1 MTQYFNHILYKKLFS
16 GLLVSASALILFGC
30 SSTPT
35 TKIGEPSES
44 LSKKSS
50 LERVIGHN
58 REGERALKPLI
69 SKYAAQNGIPYDLAN
84 AVVRIESR
92 FNPAAR
98 NGPYYGLSQISIT
111 TARSLGFSGD
121 PSGLLNPET
130 NLRYGMNYLGTAYKL
145 ANGDLCGTIL
155 RYQGGHRA
163 KTMTSAAQTYCNKVK
178 MIFADK

>member
-1 MTQYFNHILYKKLFS
+1 MVRKLFLIFIA
-16 GLLVSASALILFGC
+16 GYALQLAGC
-30 SSTPT
+30 GRTVQH
-35 TKIGEPSES
+35 
-44 LSKKSS
+44 SKNTSRMETKSS
-50 LERVIGHN
+50 SSVDRIIGHN
-58 REGERALKPLI
+58 REGEKTLKPLI
-69 SKYAAQNGIPYDLAN
+69 MKHAAANGVPYELAN

-121 PSGLLNPET
+121 PSALLNPDT

-145 ANGDLCGTIL
+145 AGGDLCGTVL

-163 KTMTSAAQTYCNKVK
+163 KTMTPASHTYCNKVK
-178 MIFADK
+178 MLLAE